1 MRVSIDLWGVK
12 PFNMGLEVLCLR
24 QEESEANTAEKTA
37 AGTAANLGTTAA
49 GELGALQPFEAREMH
64 AEHLYDPSQLNEL
77 LTAAGAGI
85 GGATGAV
92 QTGLERQAATTGN
105 AAGVTKSLDD
115 LAREKLKAG
124 AGVSENVASQDVM
137 GAKPLNQQGAAGMQG
152 LYGEN
157 VKGQLAAM
165 GQEASDINAA
175 TQASQTGWLQQ
186 GEGIANTAA
195 NVAKAFQPGM

>member
-1 MRVSIDLWGVK
+1 
-12 PFNMGLEVLCLR
+12 
-24 QEESEANTAEKTA
+24 
-37 AGTAANLGTTAA
+37 
-49 GELGALQPFEAREMH
+49 
-64 AEHLYDPSQLNEL
+64 
-77 LTAAGAGI
+77 
-85 GGATGAV
+85 
-92 QTGLERQAATTGN
+92 
-105 AAGVTKSLDD
+105 
-115 LAREKLKAG
+115 
-124 AGVSENVASQDVM
+124 
-137 GAKPLNQQGAAGMQG
+137 MQG